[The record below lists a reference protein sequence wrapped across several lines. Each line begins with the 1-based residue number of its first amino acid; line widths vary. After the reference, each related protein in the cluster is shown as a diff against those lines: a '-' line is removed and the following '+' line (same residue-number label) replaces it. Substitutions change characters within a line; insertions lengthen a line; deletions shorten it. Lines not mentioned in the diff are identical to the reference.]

1 MPYGTLKADTL
12 TYYTATG
19 DVNLAISGI
28 ALQGAALVSGVSGI
42 FTTVVSGATVTGN
55 AGQFTTITGGTA
67 NFANITGVSGTFT
80 TRISGATVTGN
91 TAQFTTATAVTGV
104 FTTSVSGA
112 TVTGDLGLFNTLS
125 GNQVVLATGLSI
137 PSGSASSPS
146 ISVNG
151 DPNTGLYSPGADQV
165 AISTNGTGRLFVDA
179 SGNVG
184 VGTGSPATLFHLSS
198 ATGTATPTPTEL
210 RIATTSNGSDW
221 STASPWGRVSFYSA
235 DASNNGPKT
244 HATIDTIAQGT
255 AGGHSALR
263 FAIADLTTTLYEG
276 MRFECTGSTGQ
287 TFTTFSTSGSERLRI
302 TSDGKLGLGSSAPS
316 KLLTVKGA
324 DGSAAILLER
334 SNSGLASLGQIGF
347 STVNGIVAG
356 IDSTSVTD
364 SNNGALRFWTTGGS
378 AQSDVT
384 GLSQRMVITSGGLV
398 GIGTTPNADSR
409 LHVKSGAN
417 DSNPVLRLE
426 AATNNFLNFRQTG
439 SVYDI
444 HVTAGDP
451 LSFTIGASERAR
463 IDGSGRLLV
472 GTTTTSS
479 NNRLIVQSNTDS
491 ATGPATLLL
500 AKGDNAPGSGSS
512 LGLLRF
518 GGSTHTH
525 SAEIYAI
532 RDGGTW
538 TAGSSLPTAVVFST
552 TADGASSPTERVRI
566 SQNGVVTVKNG
577 AVAEIG
583 TLTDGATVTPDFA
596 ANCNFTLTISGN
608 RTLANPTNIT
618 AGQTGSIFIIQGS
631 GSNTLSWGSYWDF
644 AGGTAP
650 TLSTA
655 SGAIDRVDYV
665 VRTSTSIHTVFTANY
680 S

>member
-184 VGTGSPATLFHLSS
+184 VGS
-198 ATGTATPTPTEL
+198 TPG
-210 RIATTSNGSDW
+210 AWTSNK
-221 STASPWGRVSFYSA
+221 AIQIQSA
-235 DASNNGPKT
+235 ALSNFSNTLTNNQTFLTNNAYFNNGVWKYVYSDIAAMYEQRHQGG
-244 HATIDTIAQGT
+244 HAWYNASSGT
-255 AGGHSALR
+255 AGNAITFNEAMRLDSSGRLGLGTSSPSNDLDVLKTASGSTTTARIGATATTGANNATLILNNGGTGNSTLR
-263 FAIADLTTTLYEG
+263 FDYESSANRASIG
-276 MRFECTGSTGQ
+276 VLASDQ
-287 TFTTFSTSGSERLRI
+287 KLTFST
-302 TSDGKLGLGSSAPS
+302 
-316 KLLTVKGA
+316 
-324 DGSAAILLER
+324 
-334 SNSGLASLGQIGF
+334 
-347 STVNGIVAG
+347 AG
-356 IDSTSVTD
+356 TTAMTID
-364 SNNGALRFWTTGGS
+364 A
-378 AQSDVT
+378 
-384 GLSQRMVITSGGLV
+384 SQRL
-398 GIGTTPNADSR
+398 GIGTTSP
-409 LHVKSGAN
+409 GA
-417 DSNPVLRLE
+417 PLE
-426 AATNNFLNFRQTG
+426 VIG
-439 SVYDI
+439 
-444 HVTAGDP
+444 TAGTISARASTSVSSLAIQIYNNGTD
-451 LSFTIGASERAR
+451 SFIDSTAYGAGSGGAIVFRRNGTTELGRW
-463 IDGSGRLLV
+463 DTSGRLLV
-472 GTTTTSS
+472 GTSSSVSIGGGTAINQIFSNSNGEFVSLHLGFNASAGASPVLALSRSRNTSYGS
-479 NNRLIVQSNTDS
+479 YTVVQS
-491 ATGPATLLL
+491 
-500 AKGDNAPGSGSS
+500 GDS
-512 LGLLRF
+512 LGRIRF
-518 GGSTHTH
+518 TGDDGSDYD
-525 SAEIYAI
+525 SIAALIEAQV
-532 RDGGTW
+532 DGTPGTNDMP
-538 TAGSSLPTAVVFST
+538 GRLVFST